1 MLILNIV
8 GNINTRAYYFDNDNA
23 GGAFTKERYNE
34 MGAYWNRLNAVIYK
48 LNASNSVPTATET
61 RGYNFNI
68 KLYIK
73 L

>member
-1 MLILNIV
+1 MLIRNIV
-8 GNINTRAYYFDNDNA
+8 GNINTRAYYFANDDV
-23 GGAFTKERYNE
+23 GGVFTKETYRE
-34 MGAYWNRLNAVIYK
+34 MGAYWDRLNAVIYK
-48 LNASNSVPTATET
+48 LNASNSVPTADET